1 MGTDEFT
8 GSYQLPRWTIG
19 MFREQIDYYLTLVR
33 QGDFDSAFHGLRK
46 LSPGALAEL
55 IEVFR
60 SEHDAEVREL
70 IVRSVWEWRDAAAIG
85 FLGDALRDRDSRVWK
100 QALDGLVV
108 FGSDAAIEVLNAA
121 RSDQPGCR
129 RNASEFQAWVDEAIE
144 QIEGRRE

>member
-8 GSYQLPRWTIG
+8 GSYQLPQWTIG

-70 IVRSVWEWRDAAAIG
+70 IVRSIWEWRDTAAVG
-85 FLGDALRDRDSRVWK
+85 FLGDALRDVDARVWK
-100 QALDGLVV
+100 QALDGLVAL
-108 FGSDAAIEVLNAA
+108 GSNAAVDVLTTA
-121 RSDQPGCR
+121 RSDETGSR
-129 RNASEFQAWVDEAIE
+129 RDAAEYQAWIEEAIE
-144 QIEGRRE
+144 QIESRWR